1 MRIKIAVIVITLV
14 AVYWPGLSSTFMLDD
29 YATLM
34 PLAQWVEIN
43 TFDKLWLFVTSGYAG
58 PMGRPIPL
66 LTFALNGTTWPADP
80 KPFIATNIAIHA
92 INTLLVFALIREL
105 LKASNTSENSHTFW
119 LPWLAAA
126 LWGLH
131 PYLASSVL
139 YVVQRMTLLAA
150 GFSFLCL
157 FLYLR
162 ARFLLIKGSFIWGAV
177 LLILAALSSLAA
189 LYSKENAVLIP
200 LQLAL
205 VELYL
210 RWVNAERPRDG
221 VYAILVGVI
230 GLVSAIVLYK
240 LGDYAYPHIKAMVL
254 EGRSLSSRRE
264 FTFFERQLTEARVV
278 GEYIISIIVPRPQ
291 TSGVF
296 QDGYVLSRSLTYPPS
311 TWVWMVIH
319 TTLLALA
326 WLVRRKTPL
335 LAFGILWFY
344 VGHIVESSVVMLEIK
359 FEHRNYLP
367 SLGILLPIAAGLC
380 SLKLAPRLRV
390 ALAGVILVVFAGTL
404 YARTSLWGNPEQ
416 AAMVWVEENPNS
428 ARALE
433 NAALVLSKQPDR
445 YSLVANLLKRAA
457 EMSPNDPMLAI
468 KYRNYI
474 CRQLSSDSTGWTD
487 IAEQFEGAEVNWQLY
502 HVLEESLEAVASGRC
517 SHINLEEFN
526 TIASAVLQNKRYRR
540 TGTPKL
546 VRELQA
552 RAALIFGDHQLAVE
566 LYQKE
571 AARNPPL
578 SMVMRY
584 ALWLASYDQQSAA
597 AEILSGALERGE
609 KGDPYLYEQAQDMQR
624 KIEADITPQKKS
636 TDI

>member
-1 MRIKIAVIVITLV
+1 M
-14 AVYWPGLSSTFMLDD
+14 DD
-29 YATLM
+29 YSTLP
-34 PLAQWVEIN
+34 PLSQWGSVNSFE
-43 TFDKLWLFVTSGYAG
+43 KLWQFVTGGYAG

-66 LTFALNGTTWPADP
+66 LSFALNGSVWPTDP
-80 KPFIATNIAIHA
+80 KPFIATNIAIHV

-105 LKASNTSENSHTFW
+105 VKASKGTEVSHTFW
-119 LPWLAAA
+119 LPLIAAA

-162 ARFLLIKGSFIWGAV
+162 ARLLLVNGRFVWGAA
-177 LLILAALSSLAA
+177 LLALAALSSIAA
-189 LYSKENAVLIP
+189 LFSKENAVLIP

-221 VYAILVGVI
+221 VYALLVGGI
-230 GLVSAIVLYK
+230 GIVSLVVLYK
-240 LGDYAYPHIKAMVL
+240 LCDYAYPHIKAMVL
-254 EGRSLSSRRE
+254 EGRSLPSRRE
-264 FTFFERQLTEARVV
+264 FTFFERQMTEARVV
-278 GEYIISIIVPRPQ
+278 GEYITSILVPRPQ

-296 QDGYVLSRSLTYPPS
+296 QDGYVLSRSLNDPPS

-319 TTLLALA
+319 TVLLAVA
-326 WLVRRKTPL
+326 WLVRRKIPL
-335 LAFGILWFY
+335 LAFGIFWFY

-380 SLKLAPRLRV
+380 SLPLAPKHKG
-390 ALAGVILVVFAGTL
+390 ALVGVVLVVFAGTL

-416 AAMVWVEENPNS
+416 AALVWVDENPNS

-445 YSLVANLLKRAA
+445 YPLVADLLRRAA
-457 EMSPNDPMLAI
+457 EVSPNDPMLAI
-468 KYRNYI
+468 KHRNYI
-474 CRQLSSDSTGWTD
+474 CRQLSSDSTSWAD
-487 IAEQFEGAEVNWQLY
+487 IAQQFDGAEVNWQLY
-502 HVLEESLEAVASGRC
+502 HVLEESLEAIASGRC
-517 SHINLEEFN
+517 DHMSLEQFN
-526 TIASAVLQNKRYRR
+526 AVANAVLQNKRYRR

-552 RAALIFGDHQLAVE
+552 RAALIFGDNQLAVE

-578 SMVMRY
+578 GMVMRY
-584 ALWLASYDQQSAA
+584 ALWLASYGQQSVAA
-597 AEILSGALERGE
+597 KILSDALGRGE
-609 KGDPYLYEQAQDMQR
+609 RGDPYLYEQAQDMQR
-624 KIEADITPQKKS
+624 KIEADITSQNKS

>member
-1 MRIKIAVIVITLV
+1 
-14 AVYWPGLSSTFMLDD
+14 
-29 YATLM
+29 
-34 PLAQWVEIN
+34 
-43 TFDKLWLFVTSGYAG
+43 
-58 PMGRPIPL
+58 MGRPIPL
-66 LTFALNGTTWPADP
+66 LSFALNGSAWPTDP
-80 KPFIATNIAIHA
+80 KPFIVTNIAIHV
-92 INTLLVFALIREL
+92 INTLLVFVLIREL
-105 LKASNTSENSHTFW
+105 LKASKGTEASHTFW
-119 LPWLAAA
+119 LPLLAAA

-162 ARFLLIKGSFIWGAV
+162 ARLLLVNGRVIWGAA
-177 LLILAALSSLAA
+177 LLALAALSSIAA
-189 LYSKENAVLIP
+189 LFSKENAVLIP

-210 RWVNAERPRDG
+210 RWGNAERPRDG
-221 VYAILVGVI
+221 VYALLVGGI
-230 GLVSAIVLYK
+230 GIVSLVVVYK
-240 LGDYAYPHIKAMVL
+240 LFDYAYPHIKAMVL
-254 EGRSLSSRRE
+254 EGRSLPTRRE
-264 FTFFERQLTEARVV
+264 FTFFERQMTEARVV
-278 GEYIISIIVPRPQ
+278 GEYIISILVPRPQ

-296 QDGYVLSRSLTYPPS
+296 QDGYTLSRSLTDPPS

-319 TTLLALA
+319 TVLVAFA
-326 WLVRRKTPL
+326 WLVRRKIPL

-359 FEHRNYLP
+359 FEHRSYLP

-380 SLKLAPRLRV
+380 SLQLAPKLRGV
-390 ALAGVILVVFAGTL
+390 LTGVILVVFAGTL

-416 AAMVWVEENPNS
+416 AALVWVEENPNS

-445 YSLVANLLKRAA
+445 YPLVASLLQRAA
-457 EMSPNDPMLAI
+457 EMSPSDPVLAI
-468 KYRNYI
+468 KQRNYI
-474 CRQLSSDSTGWTD
+474 CKQLSSASTSWAD
-487 IAEQFEGAEVNWQLY
+487 IAGRFESAEVNWQLY
-502 HVLEESLEAVASGRC
+502 HVLEESLEAIASGRC
-517 SHINLEEFN
+517 DHISLEQFN
-526 TIASAVLQNKRYRR
+526 AVADAVLQNKRYRR

-552 RAALIFGDHQLAVE
+552 RAALIFGDNQLAVE

-571 AARNPPL
+571 ATKNPPL

-584 ALWLASYDQQSAA
+584 ALWLASYGQQSVAA
-597 AEILSGALERGE
+597 KILSDALERGE
-609 KGDPYLYEQAQDMQR
+609 SGDTYLYEQAQDMQR
-624 KIEADITPQKKS
+624 KIEADIAALKKS
-636 TDI
+636 ADISTNNLEAQ